1 VKDSSGHGLN
11 GKFRYEPTRVNGDK
25 GAAIQFDGKKDSVDF
40 GTASAYRLTGSMTIS
55 AWIHPTSFPI
65 DDAAIVS
72 SRDTDELGY
81 QLDATEDRGPR
92 TIGFKLA
99 DPCGHLMA
107 RYGKTV
113 LETGS
118 WYYVAGVYDAEAMT
132 MDVYLN
138 GELDNGQLLGNVAG
152 RQRSAREPLYV
163 GKRSG
168 ANGYEFAGSIED
180 VRIYSAALTKEEIV
194 SDMQGATGFSGSNK
208 SASFVALLETSDTRC
223 NETADPEDARI
234 PGAVAAFGV
243 LVTIAFIGLWP
254 SAGPFSCALWSLAL
268 GLAFLPALSST
279 MPPVGFWTMPLISL
293 AGGIAVAVS
302 IRNRRPY
309 LDTHSE

>member
-1 VKDSSGHGLN
+1 
-11 GKFRYEPTRVNGDK
+11 
-25 GAAIQFDGKKDSVDF
+25 
-40 GTASAYRLTGSMTIS
+40 
-55 AWIHPTSFPI
+55 
-65 DDAAIVS
+65 
-72 SRDTDELGY
+72 
-81 QLDATEDRGPR
+81 
-92 TIGFKLA
+92 
-99 DPCGHLMA
+99 
-107 RYGKTV
+107 
-113 LETGS
+113 
-118 WYYVAGVYDAEAMT
+118 VAGVYDAEAMT